1 MAISADSGHSTAL
14 YRYHGSITA
23 RAHLLEKV
31 GSRCK
36 HTKRDALFLVK
47 QDEQQAGQAQQEG
60 IEQQGDDVK
69 GADGVAE
76 GCAGGNGHQ
85 HLGAVGDDAL
95 KDAGEGVQQGS
106 GALGAD
112 AVSCQHSA
120 GNQVHPLNSS
130 LVFFLSYHAPQ
141 KATPSSP
148 RGPISFLADSEEE
161 QHNYQ
166 NAGEGAITFS
176 RNVCGLKRT
185 RYKAFHEPLFRC
197 GRRTFC
203 VCSVNFQKNG

>member
-1 MAISADSGHSTAL
+1 M
-14 YRYHGSITA
+14 R
-23 RAHLLEKV
+23 R
-31 GSRCK
+31 
-36 HTKRDALFLVK
+36 LFLVE

-95 KDAGEGVQQGS
+95 KDAGEGVRQRG

-130 LVFFLSYHAPQ
+130 LVFSYPTTRAA
-141 KATPSSP
+141 KSSP
-148 RGPISFLADSEEE
+148 VLSPRPYRLSVG
-161 QHNYQ
+161 Q
-166 NAGEGAITFS
+166 
-176 RNVCGLKRT
+176 RRRT
-185 RYKAFHEPLFRC
+185 AQLPKC
-197 GRRTFC
+197 GRRCNYLLPQCLRFKKNLIQGFPC
-203 VCSVNFQKNG
+203 VCFSAAAADGLFVFAAGISENQLKS

>member
-1 MAISADSGHSTAL
+1 MAISADSGHSTAS
-14 YRYHGSITA
+14 YRYHGSITP

-36 HTKRDALFLVK
+36 HTKRDTLFLVK

-85 HLGAVGDDAL
+85 HLGTVGDDAL
-95 KDAGEGVQQGS
+95 KDAGEGVQQGG

-130 LVFFLSYHAPQ
+130 LVFLILPHAPQ
-141 KATPSSP
+141 KSSP
-148 RGPISFLADSEEE
+148 VLSLRP
-161 QHNYQ
+161 YQ
-166 NAGEGAITFS
+166 LSGGQRRITAQ
-176 RNVCGLKRT
+176 LPK
-185 RYKAFHEPLFRC
+185 C
-197 GRRTFC
+197 GRRCNYLLLQCLRFK
-203 VCSVNFQKNG
+203 KNLIQGFP

>member
-1 MAISADSGHSTAL
+1 MHP
-14 YRYHGSITA
+14 RVPA
-23 RAHLLEKV
+23 RV
-31 GSRCK
+31 PPG
-36 HTKRDALFLVK
+36 LVLP
-47 QDEQQAGQAQQEG
+47 QVPAGQAQQEG

-95 KDAGEGVQQGS
+95 KDAGEGVRQRG

-120 GNQVHPLNSS
+120 GNQVHPLNSA
-130 LVFFLSYHAPQ
+130 LVFSYLPHAPQ

-148 RGPISFLADSEEE
+148 RGPIGFLADSEEE

-185 RYKAFHEPLFRC
+185 
-197 GRRTFC
+197 
-203 VCSVNFQKNG
+203 

>member
-14 YRYHGSITA
+14 YRYRRSITP
-23 RAHLLEKV
+23 RAHLLKKV
-31 GSRCK
+31 GSRYK
-36 HTKRDALFLVK
+36 HTKCDALFLVK

-60 IEQQGDDVK
+60 LEQQGDDVK

-95 KDAGEGVQQGS
+95 KDAGEGVRQGG

-130 LVFFLSYHAPQ
+130 LVFFLPYHTRRKKQPRPLPAALSAFWRTAKKNSTITKMREKVQ
-141 KATPSSP
+141 LPSP
-148 RGPISFLADSEEE
+148 AMFA
-161 QHNYQ
+161 
-166 NAGEGAITFS
+166 
-176 RNVCGLKRT
+176 V
-185 RYKAFHEPLFRC
+185 
-197 GRRTFC
+197 
-203 VCSVNFQKNG
+203 